1 MPASKLY
8 VILPVYNEGR
18 SIYDLLA
25 AYAGLLPVLSLG
37 GHQIMVIDDH
47 SQDDSPYWID
57 RAARE
62 FSGLNLTCLR
72 HEANQGLHGVLN
84 TGLGLLGQLGEDDLL
99 VTMDGDN
106 THNPFLIREM
116 LAKIEQGADIVIA
129 SRYCEGSR
137 ISGLT
142 PMRIILSYVA
152 GLLYRLRWRIPGVK
166 DYTCLFRMYRG
177 GVVLPL
183 LGGQGPAYLGEQGFT
198 CSSELLRRLAAP
210 GVVCV
215 EAPMILRYANKV
227 SASNMRV
234 LRTVLKTLRMLAKG
248 NA

>member
-8 VILPVYNEGR
+8 IILPVYNEGR
-18 SIYDLLA
+18 SIHDLLA
-25 AYAGLLPVLSLG
+25 AYARLLPGLDLAHQVL
-37 GHQIMVIDDH
+37 VIDDC

-57 RAARE
+57 RAVRDFPE
-62 FSGLNLTCLR
+62 VNLVCHR
-72 HEANQGLHGVLN
+72 HDPNLGLHGVLN
-84 TGLGLLGQLGEDDLL
+84 TGLGLLAGQLGQNDLL

-137 ISGLT
+137 ISGLS
-142 PMRIILSYVA
+142 RAREILSQVA
-152 GLLYRLRWRIPGVK
+152 GRLYRLRWGIPGVK

-177 GVVLPL
+177 TMVLPL
-183 LGGQGPAYLGEQGFT
+183 LSGPGPVYLRERGFT

-210 GVVCV
+210 EAVCV
-215 EAPMILRYANKV
+215 EVPMILRYANKV
-227 SASNMRV
+227 GASNMKV
-234 LRTVLKTLRMLAKG
+234 TRTVLKTLRMLWKK
-248 NA
+248 